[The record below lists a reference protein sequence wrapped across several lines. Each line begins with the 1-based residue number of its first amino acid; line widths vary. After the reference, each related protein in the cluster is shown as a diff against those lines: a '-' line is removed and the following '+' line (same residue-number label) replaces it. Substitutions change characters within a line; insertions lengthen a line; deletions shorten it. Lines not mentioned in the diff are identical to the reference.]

1 MTIKVL
7 LFAFSVLLLA
17 KDAQGCQ
24 KECHERFHNSE
35 LDVKT
40 RKKGCRPGSQAA
52 VRNDDVHDT
61 NKLGRTTTYIRC
73 LKEYQD
79 KCGFDSI
86 GFFSSPDVLEAYF
99 NTTSE
104 LCEEGTS
111 LNTVAIENLQC
122 FNETLSKTNC
132 RKEARNV
139 SSSYV
144 RRRFEEAEFEPQN
157 TLNLECLEKALS
169 ASCIVL
175 SISENCGKDVGYA
188 TLDFIRRS
196 KILENVCL
204 DQAARLILD
213 ELHNLQLSEDKI
225 QSVTL
230 LLEKPE

>member
-17 KDAQGCQ
+17 KETLGVIDCETRSFFNCRRPRMPKGMPREISQFRVRCQ
-24 KECHERFHNSE
+24 
-35 LDVKT
+35 
-40 RKKGCRPGSQAA
+40 
-52 VRNDDVHDT
+52 
-61 NKLGRTTTYIRC
+61 RTTTYIRC